1 MIQYHFRLALPAPLF
16 EFNRHIS
23 MKILFLTFCFTIS
36 CCLGDS
42 KPAATALSE
51 GKYEPGDVMLSK
63 SVPGK
68 HELYLLWP
76 GDGRRNDDPLKE
88 LDETFDKRIR
98 NVARPTLMV
107 MKPEQPNGKA
117 VLVFP
122 GGGYGHLAAKK
133 EGSLVGQWLN
143 SQGITAVVVKY
154 RVPGRKGVNATL
166 QDAQRA
172 IRFVRGN
179 AEQFGI
185 NPEKVGVM
193 GFSAG
198 GHLCATTAH
207 QFDLATYPPSDDWD
221 QLDCKPDFVILIY
234 PAYLKEGS
242 EASGEVSDVKDAGI
256 PVYIAIS
263 QKDKFIV
270 GVEAYIPILKNA
282 KVDYE
287 YHVYPDGGHGTG
299 LGGFPWIETCE
310 KWLSSKIESD

>member
-1 MIQYHFRLALPAPLF
+1 MKLLFSTLCLA
-16 EFNRHIS
+16 
-23 MKILFLTFCFTIS
+23 
-36 CCLGDS
+36 
-42 KPAATALSE
+42 AAFFWGGSESHAAELSE
-51 GKYEPGDVMLSK
+51 DKFMPGDVMLSK

-68 HELYLLWP
+68 HKLYRLWP
-76 GDGRRNDDPLKE
+76 GDGRRDDDPLKA
-88 LDETFDKRIR
+88 LNETFDKRIR
-98 NVARPTLMV
+98 NVTRPTLML

-143 SQGITAVVVKY
+143 RQGITAFVVKY
-154 RVPGRKGVNATL
+154 RVPKRKEVNAPL

-179 AEQFGI
+179 AKRFGI

-198 GHLCATTAH
+198 GHLCATTVH
-207 QFDLATYPPSDDWD
+207 QFDVPSYPPADDLD
-221 QLDCKPDFVILIY
+221 QIECKPNFVILIY
-234 PAYLKEGS
+234 PAYLGRESKVS
-242 EASGEVSDVKDAGI
+242 DEVSAVKDSSI

-263 QKDKFIV
+263 KKDKFIA
-270 GVEAYIPILKNA
+270 GVEAYIPILKTA

-287 YHVYPDGGHGTG
+287 YHVYPGGGHGTG
-299 LGGFPWIETCE
+299 LGGFPWTETCE
-310 KWLSSKIESD
+310 QWLSTTVKPD